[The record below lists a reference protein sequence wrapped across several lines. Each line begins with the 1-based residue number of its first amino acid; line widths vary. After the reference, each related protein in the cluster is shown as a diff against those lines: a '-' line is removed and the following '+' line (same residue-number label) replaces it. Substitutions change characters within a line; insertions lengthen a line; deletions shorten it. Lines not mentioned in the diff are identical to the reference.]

1 MSIVAARGPAASGK
15 AKEKA
20 AKLLF
25 TRGTGIVA
33 ALALVRPPRRV
44 RYRFGFNFAL
54 EVACAA
60 GRVAL

>member
-33 ALALVRPPRRV
+33 ALGATAEARKVSFRLQLR
-44 RYRFGFNFAL
+44 A
-54 EVACAA
+54 
-60 GRVAL
+60 